1 MCIIYMLRIIKI
13 LKENVDFYD
22 FEIRFNDFYYSV
34 KEDSYIL
41 FFFVLFEQ
49 LQFVFVFFYCK
60 KYRVNIEI
68 KCRKL
73 INFVEF

>member
-41 FFFVLFEQ
+41 FFFVLFE
-49 LQFVFVFFYCK
+49 
-60 KYRVNIEI
+60 
-68 KCRKL
+68 
-73 INFVEF
+73 